1 MRWSQ
6 VSWVRSRDLQILS
19 HAGVVFTADT
29 RVSATSSAE
38 GAGASR
44 HSLRIERLR
53 ASDAGR
59 YECQVNTEPKMS
71 LFFNLT
77 VVGQSA
83 NSRLEGDNP
92 HGLESASRNIRWN
105 HRYIQR

>member
-1 MRWSQ
+1 MCVCVQ

-19 HAGVVFTADT
+19 HAGIVFTADA
-29 RVSATSSAE
+29 RVSAAA
-38 GAGASR
+38 AGAR

-53 ASDAGR
+53 TTDAGR

-77 VVGQSA
+77 VVGEFRLLSLYWSVQQHNICQSHV
-83 NSRLEGDNP
+83 EV
-92 HGLESASRNIRWN
+92 
-105 HRYIQR
+105 